1 MTIFDANVRDATGA
15 TATKQVVVIV
25 QPPLTLFTV
34 GQWNL
39 EWFGA
44 PNQGPV
50 NSTSDG
56 GWSDDLQV
64 TGATKVI
71 GGAWAHVWGLVEMVD
86 TADFNTLLS
95 GLPSTYNGF
104 LANNTT
110 YVLSGASQY
119 SAGEQKPGILYDT
132 TLLTYR
138 GAQVIL
144 TAQAADFGGRPP
156 LRVDF
161 TTRVHGEDAPLTVI
175 VTHMKAFEDRTSYDQ
190 RQRAAAALKG
200 YLDQW
205 LPTARVMVIGDWN
218 DDLDHSITT
227 QNGVALASP
236 YLNFLNDPTHYT
248 FPTKVLTDAN
258 TRTTTE
264 YDDVIDHTLV
274 TDEVAVD
281 AVPGGVQVL
290 RPDATI
296 PDYARTVSDHYPVLT
311 RYDLSGV
318 PGPRVR
324 LTAPLGGTFV
334 TGTPLT
340 FTWHSVGM
348 TTVRIEASYDGGHT
362 WNVVTA
368 SVSAAAGTFRWTVP
382 AVESDL
388 VCLRVVDTANASR
401 FSMSTQRIWF
411 TRAPPRVIINEV
423 LANEPALPGGTAHEF
438 VEVYNASSV
447 PVDLSGWSLWDAINW
462 QHFFAPGTVLQ
473 PGRPLVVFGGP
484 AGFTPGTPDT
494 VASSGGTLSLNN
506 TSDIVQLKRA
516 DGGVVDS
523 VEYFSTV
530 DAVSI
535 NRSPDLSPDAGFVP
549 HTTLTPGRQSS
560 PGRRADGGAF

>member
-1 MTIFDANVRDATGA
+1 
-15 TATKQVVVIV
+15 
-25 QPPLTLFTV
+25 
-34 GQWNL
+34 
-39 EWFGA
+39 
-44 PNQGPV
+44 
-50 NSTSDG
+50 
-56 GWSDDLQV
+56 
-64 TGATKVI
+64 
-71 GGAWAHVWGLVEMVD
+71 MVD
-86 TADFNTLLS
+86 TADFNTLLA
-95 GLPSTYNGF
+95 GLPGTYRGF

-119 SAGEQKPGILYDT
+119 SAGEQKPGIVYDST
-132 TLLTYR
+132 LTYR
-138 GAQVIL
+138 SAQVIL

-161 TTRVHGEDAPLTVI
+161 TTRIHGEDAPLVVI

-190 RQRAAAALKG
+190 RQRSAVALKN

-205 LPTARVMVIGDWN
+205 LPTARVLVIGDWN

-227 QNGVALASP
+227 ENGVALSSP
-236 YLNFLNDPTHYT
+236 YLNFLNDPAHYT
-248 FPTKVLTDAN
+248 FLTKVLTDA
-258 TRTTTE
+258 TIRTTTE
-264 YDDVIDHTLV
+264 YDDVIDHTMV

-290 RPDATI
+290 RPDTSI
-296 PDYARTVSDHYPVLT
+296 PDYAHTVSDHYPVLT

-334 TGTPLT
+334 TGTQLT
-340 FTWHSVGM
+340 FTWRSVGVD
-348 TTVRIEASYDGGHT
+348 TVRIEASYDGGNS
-362 WNVVTA
+362 WSVVVP
-368 SVSAAAGTFRWTVP
+368 SVSADAGSFTWTVP
-382 AVESDL
+382 ALESDL

-401 FSMSTQRIWF
+401 FSMNPDRIWF
-411 TRAPPRVIINEV
+411 LRTAPRVIINEV

-438 VEVYNASSV
+438 VEVYNAGSA
-447 PVDLSGWSLWDAINW
+447 PVDLSGWSLWDALNR
-462 QHFFAPGTVLQ
+462 QHVFAPGTVLQ

-484 AGFTPGTPDT
+484 EGFTPGTPDT

-506 TSDIVQLKRA
+506 TSDIVRLKRA
-516 DGGVVDS
+516 DGGVEDS

-535 NRSPDLSPDAGFVP
+535 NRSPDLSPDAGFVL
-549 HTTLTPGRQSS
+549 HTVLTPGRQSS